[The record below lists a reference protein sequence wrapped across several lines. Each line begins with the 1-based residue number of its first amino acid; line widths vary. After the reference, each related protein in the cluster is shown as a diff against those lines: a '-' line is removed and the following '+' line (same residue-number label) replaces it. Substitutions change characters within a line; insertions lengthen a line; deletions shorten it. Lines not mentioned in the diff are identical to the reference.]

1 MKKSPN
7 YIKKTLDEVRAELLK
22 DKKLQLSRQL
32 YVQKLKEIFSKQII
46 DLKDELKTKLSS
58 TGTDKSIAITSSDN
72 TSSTNVSK
80 KASKNNQKVIFLNNE
95 ILDQKANDIDEANN
109 ELFYNNENI
118 IELKDEIQDE
128 KNQKIIELIEEV
140 DQIINL
146 TDEVAETVVASSENT
161 TDEIS
166 PPFHPSSEIENI
178 SSYESDVTD
187 DEEILNA
194 DDNTDSKTQEQ
205 SKETEYTSIPDELDI
220 ENDSTPEE
228 EPEYTSVESDVDKEK
243 EEILTTEQPANN
255 ENTQE
260 ETDRSN
266 IFSNDQIDYLSSK
279 INDLDLSSSEL
290 TEKLDEL
297 LDQKNLFSEKFN
309 DELDIKL
316 TEALN
321 RSEENLEGKINNI
334 NDSYHQEFQKYE
346 EETNKNFANLE
357 DQIGQLNEQLDKIS
371 DLQDYNLKIENSL
384 NNLNN
389 KIEET
394 LEKISLYKNETTE
407 KFNEINQK
415 IQNMEPELVNKI
427 IEKERNKSE
436 SEKLQDKFDQMS
448 KIMDMQNMRMLQM
461 YHSSELQHSHSIL
474 KQNLETKNTKA
485 ENKVNTEIFSDELKK
500 EVFPK
505 IQKEMDKQF
514 NLLKEQLSEYEIKS
528 VLDKIGSTDL
538 NKEFKKPT
546 KKFANLFDAKKYV
559 KNSISKKSRDW
570 IKNNDVAIDE
580 IAKKLLDK

>member
-1 MKKSPN
+1 MEKTPN
-7 YIKKTLDEVRAELLK
+7 YIKKTLDEVKVELLK
-22 DKKLQLSRQL
+22 DKKLQLSRKL
-32 YVQKLKEIFSKQII
+32 YVQKLKEIFSKQVI
-46 DLKDELKTKLSS
+46 DLKDGVQAKLSS
-58 TGTDKSIAITSSDN
+58 TGTNESVVLSSSDT
-72 TSSTNVSK
+72 TSVK
-80 KASKNNQKVIFLNNE
+80 KTPIRNSNKNNKVIFLNNE
-95 ILDQKANDIDEANN
+95 IIDQNLNDIEEANN
-109 ELFYNNENI
+109 ELFNMNENV
-118 IELKDEIQDE
+118 IELKDEIQSND
-128 KNQKIIELIEEV
+128 QKIIELIEEV
-140 DQIINL
+140 DEIINL
-146 TDEVAETVVASSENT
+146 TEEVADTVTASTDIANDETLNTEEIPSDVSNENNDF
-161 TDEIS
+161 TDLEED
-166 PPFHPSSEIENI
+166 FENI
-178 SSYESDVTD
+178 DTHEADPDS
-187 DEEILNA
+187 EEMPLN
-194 DDNTDSKTQEQ
+194 EEL
-205 SKETEYTSIPDELDI
+205 ETTN
-220 ENDSTPEE
+220 NDATYVNDALAED
-228 EPEYTSVESDVDKEK
+228 TLEK
-243 EEILTTEQPANN
+243 VSLSN
-255 ENTQE
+255 E
-260 ETDRSN
+260 
-266 IFSNDQIDYLSSK
+266 QIDLLSAK
-279 INDLDLSSSEL
+279 INDLDLNSSEL

-297 LDQKNLFSEKFN
+297 LNQKNLFSEKFN

-334 NDSYHQEFQKYE
+334 NDTYHQEFSKYE
-346 EETNKNFANLE
+346 DEASKNFANLE
-357 DQIGQLNEQLDKIS
+357 DQIGQLNLQLDKIT

-394 LEKISLYKNETTE
+394 LDKISLYKNETDE
-407 KFNEINQK
+407 KFNQIHQK
-415 IQNMEPELVNKI
+415 IDNMEPELVNKI
-427 IEKERNKSE
+427 VEKERNKSE

-474 KQNLETKNTKA
+474 QKNMESGKGKP
-485 ENKVNTEIFSDELKK
+485 EQKINPEFISEELKK

-546 KKFANLFDAKKYV
+546 KKFSNFFDAKKYV

-570 IKNNDVAIDE
+570 IKNNDIAIDE

>member
-7 YIKKTLDEVRAELLK
+7 YIKKTLDEVKVELLK

-32 YVQKLKEIFSKQII
+32 YVKKLKEIFSKQII

-58 TGTDKSIAITSSDN
+58 TGTDKSVAITSSDN
-72 TSSTNVSK
+72 SSSSNVSSKAAK
-80 KASKNNQKVIFLNNE
+80 KNQKVIFLNNE
-95 ILDQKANDIDEANN
+95 ILDQNANDVDEANN
-109 ELFYNNENI
+109 ELFYTKENI

-140 DQIINL
+140 DEIINL
-146 TDEVAETVVASSENT
+146 TDEVADTVSASSENVT
-161 TDEIS
+161 EEIT
-166 PPFHPSSEIENI
+166 PPSYPSSEIENT
-178 SSYESDVTD
+178 SSYETDNNNTIENDEDETVVTSDD
-187 DEEILNA
+187 DKQ
-194 DDNTDSKTQEQ
+194 D
-205 SKETEYTSIPDELDI
+205 TEYTSIPDELDI
-220 ENDSTPEE
+220 ENNSTPEE
-228 EPEYTSVESDVDKEK
+228 EPDPNYLSVTDELEVESAPTPEQS
-243 EEILTTEQPANN
+243 TTD
-255 ENTQE
+255 ENKQQE
-260 ETDRSN
+260 APTN
-266 IFSNDQIDYLSSK
+266 MFSNEQIDYLTSK
-279 INDLDLSSSEL
+279 INDLDLTSSEL

-297 LDQKNLFSEKFN
+297 LDQKNVFSEKFN
-309 DELDIKL
+309 EELDIKL
-316 TEALN
+316 TEALS
-321 RSEENLEGKINNI
+321 RSEENLEGKINEI
-334 NDSYHQEFQKYE
+334 NDTYHQEFQKYE
-346 EETNKNFANLE
+346 DETNKNFANLE

-389 KIEET
+389 KIEDT
-394 LEKISLYKNETTE
+394 LERIASYKNETTE
-407 KFNEINQK
+407 KFKEINQK
-415 IQNMEPELVNKI
+415 IENMEPELVNKI
-427 IEKERNKSE
+427 IEKEKNKSE
-436 SEKLQDKFDQMS
+436 SQKLQDKFDQMS

-474 KQNLETKNTKA
+474 QKNMETKNLKT
-485 ENKVNTEIFSDELKK
+485 ENKMNTELFSDELKK

-546 KKFANLFDAKKYV
+546 KKFANFYDAKKYV
-559 KNSISKKSRDW
+559 KSSITKKSRDW
-570 IKNNDVAIDE
+570 IKNNEIAIDE